1 MSWIRFFLLFIATL
15 SLASPVFAIEQR
27 LHIAVAANF
36 RTTLDVLIEHFT
48 RLTSAKVIVSAS
60 STGVLYTQIR
70 NGAPFD
76 IFLAAD
82 ARRPEMLVAEQ
93 LAVNRFTYAIGQL
106 VLWVPGSKSPTLDY
120 LDSPKGPIAMA
131 NPGIAPYG
139 LAAKQLLV
147 NTGRW
152 KTIQASVV
160 LGNNVGQTFQYI
172 YSGNASA
179 GLVSYSQLRDLPGD
193 NRKDYLLVPH
203 GHYDDIVQQAV
214 VLTAARNKGLAES
227 FARFLRSASAKTVLT
242 DAGYKVPEA
251 DS

>member
-1 MSWIRFFLLFIATL
+1 MIWIHFFLVALVTL
-15 SLASPVFAIEQR
+15 IVASPTFAIEPR

-36 RTTLDVLIEHFT
+36 RTTLDVLIEHFSKD
-48 RLTSAKVIVSAS
+48 TSAKVIVSAS

-93 LAVNRFTYAIGQL
+93 LGVHRFTYAIGQL
-106 VLWVPGSKSPTLDY
+106 VLWVPGSTSPTLNY
-120 LDSPKGPIAMA
+120 LDSPKGPFAMA

-152 KTIQASVV
+152 QTIESSVV
-160 LGNNVGQTFQYI
+160 FGNNVGQAFQYI
-172 YSGNASA
+172 QSGNASA

-193 NRKDYLLVPH
+193 NRKDYLLVAP
-203 GHYDDIVQQAV
+203 GYYDDIVQQAV
-214 VLTAARNKGLAES
+214 ILTAARNKALAES
-227 FARFLRSASAKTVLT
+227 FSRFLISASARAAIT
-242 DAGYKVPEA
+242 DAGYKVPET
-251 DS
+251 DR